1 MQSCRIVMHVAI
13 SCATQIVG
21 QARASKLK
29 VGALFQLSHM
39 QQNVTVTRQ
48 SEVTVTFA
56 TLISILVMT
65 K

>member
-1 MQSCRIVMHVAI
+1 M
-13 SCATQIVG
+13 G